1 MKCIPATILFL
12 TLASSVFAIDDTPEN
27 RAKEAEAY
35 LKAVPAKELVDNLTE
50 KMASSIPESQRDL
63 FKSIMTKHLDLNALV
78 DAQKAALVKVFT
90 AGEIE
95 SMKNFYGS
103 SDGKSVLKKMSSY
116 MAELMPTVQS
126 QLMKA
131 GQAAKQ
137 EVKTSNGQQSNQ

>member
-12 TLASSVFAIDDTPEN
+12 TLTSSVFAIDDTPEN

-103 SDGKSVLKKMSSY
+103 SDGKSVLKKMGSY
-116 MAELMPTVQS
+116 MAEIMPTVQS
-126 QLMKA
+126 QIMKA
-131 GQAAKQ
+131 AQAAEQ
-137 EVKTSNGQQSNQ
+137 EVKASASPEKK